1 MDAGEVSNV
10 SYNFTGKIILVTG
23 AAQGIGREVALAF
36 AKAGGNICAADI
48 NKEGLS
54 SLTKEVSALGGICR
68 TFRVDLSDSD
78 DCVRMADYFVGEMA
92 RIDILV
98 NNAGLSFPETL
109 VELDIDHWNTTLNVN
124 LRAPAII
131 TKIIAAKMID
141 EGGGAI
147 VNVTS
152 NAGIGGIEEHAAYCA
167 SKFGFHGLAKVMA
180 IELGPH
186 NIRVNSVA
194 PTVVL
199 TPMGKQVWSDPKK
212 ADPVIKQIP
221 LGRFAWPAEVSNTVL
236 FLASDA
242 ASMIHGDVVLVDGG
256 ADARLY

>member
-1 MDAGEVSNV
+1 MGAAEVSNV
-10 SYNFTGKIILVTG
+10 NYNFTGKTILVTG
-23 AAQGIGREVALAF
+23 ASQGIGRDVALAF
-36 AKAGGNICAADI
+36 AKAGGNICAADR
-48 NKEGLS
+48 NEEGLS
-54 SLTKEVSALGGICR
+54 SLSKEVSALGGTCR

-78 DCVRMADYFVGEMA
+78 DCVRMAEYFVSEA
-92 RIDILV
+92 DRIDILV

-109 VELDIDHWNTTLNVN
+109 VDLDIDHWNTTLNVN

-131 TKIIAAKMID
+131 TKIIAAKMI
-141 EGGGAI
+141 EQGGGAI

-199 TPMGKQVWSDPKK
+199 TPMGIQVWSDPKK
-212 ADPVIKQIP
+212 ADPVKKQIP

>member
-1 MDAGEVSNV
+1 
-10 SYNFTGKIILVTG
+10 
-23 AAQGIGREVALAF
+23 LAF
-36 AKAGGNICAADI
+36 ARAGGTICAADI
-48 NKEGLS
+48 QENGLA
-54 SLTKEVSALGGICR
+54 SLTEEITALGGICR

-78 DCVRMADYFVGEMA
+78 DCVKMAKYFVQEMDK
-92 RIDILV
+92 IDILV

-109 VELDIDHWNTTLNVN
+109 INLDISHWNTTLNVN

-131 TKIIAAKMID
+131 TKIIAAKMI
-141 EGGGAI
+141 EQGGGSI
-147 VNVTS
+147 VNITS

-212 ADPVIKQIP
+212 SDPVKKQIP
-221 LGRFAWPAEVSNTVL
+221 LGRFVWPAEVSNTVL

-242 ASMIHGDVVLVDGG
+242 AAMIHGDIVLIDGG

>member
-1 MDAGEVSNV
+1 MSAKEVLNV
-10 SYNFTGKIILVTG
+10 AYNYTGKTILITG
-23 AAQGIGREVALAF
+23 AADGIGRDIALSF
-36 AKAGGNICAADI
+36 ARSGGKVCAADK
-48 NKEGLS
+48 NGEGLTLLS
-54 SLTKEVSALGGICR
+54 EEIQEMGGGCITYQADLSNSDECIQMAEYFINN
-68 TFRVDLSDSD
+68 TNRVD
-78 DCVRMADYFVGEMA
+78 
-92 RIDILV
+92 ILI
-98 NNAGLSFPETL
+98 NNAGLSFPEL
-109 VELDIDHWNTTLNVN
+109 LIDLNVNHWDITLNVN

-131 TKIIAAKMID
+131 TKVVSSHMI
-141 EGGGAI
+141 EMGGGAI
-147 VNVTS
+147 VNITS

-199 TPMGKQVWSDPKK
+199 TPMGRQVWDDPEKSDPVK
-212 ADPVIKQIP
+212 KQIP
-221 LGRFAWPAEVSNTVL
+221 LGRFAWPSEVTNTVL

-242 ASMIHGDVVLVDGG
+242 ATMIHGDIVLVDGG

>member
-1 MDAGEVSNV
+1 MGISELSNI
-10 SYNFTGKIILVTG
+10 SYDFTGKTILVTG
-23 AAQGIGREVALAF
+23 ATKGIGRDVALTF
-36 AKAGGNICAADI
+36 AYAGGMICATGRNEKELGTLTDEIEAAGSKCFTYRADLA
-48 NKEGLS
+48 N
-54 SLTKEVSALGGICR
+54 
-68 TFRVDLSDSD
+68 SD
-78 DCVRMADYFVGEMA
+78 DCVKMAEYFAGEMPV
-92 RIDILV
+92 IDILV

-109 VELDIDHWNTTLNVN
+109 VDLDIEHWNTTLNVN

-131 TKIIAAKMID
+131 TKIIAAKMIMQ
-141 EGGGAI
+141 GSGSI
-147 VNVTS
+147 VNISS

-186 NIRVNSVA
+186 NIRVNTVA

-212 ADPVIKQIP
+212 ADPVKKQIP